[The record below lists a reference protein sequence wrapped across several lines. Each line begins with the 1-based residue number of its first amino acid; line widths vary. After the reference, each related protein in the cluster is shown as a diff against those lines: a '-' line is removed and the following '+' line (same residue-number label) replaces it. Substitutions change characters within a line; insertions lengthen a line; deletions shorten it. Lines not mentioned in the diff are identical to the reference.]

1 MVRGEHPFTGRPR
14 VPSRTRRSADRMSPM
29 ARILLGMISVVLLMG
44 CAQRDW
50 IDRTLVTENVSGSW
64 YGAMV
69 GLTAGGSEDIRL
81 TFKQEGGKVTGEF
94 RTSGRL
100 ASWITSE
107 GALEGTVAGDLFK
120 FNDTRRTITGEL
132 TVSGDEMHGQLG
144 QFHADLQRVESSSA
158 STPAKP

>member
-1 MVRGEHPFTGRPR
+1 MR
-14 VPSRTRRSADRMSPM
+14 V
-29 ARILLGMISVVLLMG
+29 L
-44 CAQRDW
+44 
-50 IDRTLVTENVSGSW
+50 
-64 YGAMV
+64 
-69 GLTAGGSEDIRL
+69 GGSPADIWFTL
-81 TFKQEGGKVTGEF
+81 KQEGGKVTGEF

-100 ASWITSE
+100 ASWMTTE